1 MHWIELFG
9 ALLYSC
15 YVLKKSS
22 IRIAYISRGETI
34 FHHLMV
40 DWLLYSSTS
49 IYFSIHD
56 RPIPSSPFPS
66 MYVPH
71 AICHHNSHR
80 PKIAR
85 GQIAFCN
92 KKKQKP
98 TKNKT
103 NKERKSKA
111 KDTQQQQ
118 IKSFYYYLSLAQCHT
133 HTDSAFEANSFLLN
147 RRVCVVWLCDCAT
160 VRGVYLAV
168 YITSYSTQHSE
179 VIPWRIHV
187 AFYMWAVNV
196 QFAVGWY
203 QSWLPNTPPKCLCDW
218 MLNRGPDFICSGWLD
233 LVPVTFLS
241 NTISHLILRTE

>member
-1 MHWIELFG
+1 MFG

-133 HTDSAFEANSFLLN
+133 HTDSAFEANSFLLY
-147 RRVCVVWLCDCAT
+147 RRVCGVTVRLCDCAWCLFG
-160 VRGVYLAV
+160 RIY
-168 YITSYSTQHSE
+168 YI
-179 VIPWRIHV
+179 I
-187 AFYMWAVNV
+187 
-196 QFAVGWY
+196 
-203 QSWLPNTPPKCLCDW
+203 
-218 MLNRGPDFICSGWLD
+218 
-233 LVPVTFLS
+233 
-241 NTISHLILRTE
+241 